1 MAIRISRRKIAAYYA
16 DELLAGR
23 DITKQLAAYLA
34 ESRRAREADLIVRDI
49 ETALAD
55 RGVLVADVASSRE
68 LSSSS
73 KSAIESYL
81 KQTVNA
87 TRVQLRESVD
97 STLLGGVRIA
107 AAGRELDGTL
117 RHRINQL
124 KASKV

>member
-107 AAGRELDGTL
+107 AAGRELDATL

>member
-23 DITKQLAAYLA
+23 DITRQLAAYLA
-34 ESRRAREADLIVRDI
+34 ESRRVREADLIVRDI
-49 ETALAD
+49 EMALAD

-68 LSSSS
+68 LSGDA

-81 KQTVNA
+81 TQA
-87 TRVQLRESVD
+87 TKATKVQLRESVD
-97 STLLGGVRIA
+97 STLLGGIRIA

>member
-1 MAIRISRRKIAAYYA
+1 MSIRISRRKIAAYYA

-23 DITKQLAAYLA
+23 DITRQLAAYLA
-34 ESRRAREADLIVRDI
+34 ESRRIREADLIIRDI

-68 LSSSS
+68 LSSAS

-81 KQTVNA
+81 KQATNA
-87 TRVQLRESVD
+87 TKVQLRESVD
-97 STLLGGVRIA
+97 RTLLGGVRIA
-107 AAGRELDGTL
+107 TAGRELDATV